1 LANQQHD
8 GPKSGEGSMGYR
20 RLVQFHENPKIIS
33 LWLGLTGPLLRW
45 LTPSRRRLI
54 LAIAAVW
61 TGLKRPVRAL
71 VKAGAWSEVT
81 PEIIS
86 SFLVVA
92 VIFAFFWLCYRT
104 ASKFSS
110 LPSFIR
116 SNPQLSLHALFWLLL
131 IVVWNISPEAGIWRI
146 VLVGLAIKLPFFLWR
161 VGYML
166 LSAKRGKMAGTG
178 FKDHLMYLWPSYGG
192 SNTPYGKGLE
202 YLSRNEAKDEE
213 ALARAQ
219 LAGIRLLLLCSL
231 WQVVMAVMNGL
242 VFGSDNYVRQA
253 LGGFTL
259 DVPHIEELLKQSRSV
274 SPWMA
279 WACLYFE
286 LIRDVL
292 RHAIGGHEIIGIVR
306 LAGFYVFRNTYKPLL
321 SETVVEFWNRYYYYF
336 KEIMVEFFFYPTFI
350 GWFRK
355 WPKVRLLAAVYM
367 AAFVG
372 NMYYHLIGK
381 EEKLA
386 NADFHGLWV
395 SLHTRLF
402 YCFMLSAG
410 IFISMLR
417 EQRRAGQPRT
427 RIFLRRGLSIFGV
440 WTFFAIINIWNQ
452 GGSAPFFSVTK
463 FFLGL
468 IGLT

>member
-1 LANQQHD
+1 MTNQRHD
-8 GPKSGEGSMGYR
+8 GPKAGEGSMGLR
-20 RLVQFHENPKIIS
+20 GLVQFHENPKVIS

-45 LTPSRRRLI
+45 LTPSRRRLL
-54 LAIAAVW
+54 LAVGAVW
-61 TGLKRPVRAL
+61 VALKRPLKGL
-71 VKAGAWSEVT
+71 VKAGSWSALT
-81 PEIIS
+81 PDIIS

-92 VIFAFFWLCYRT
+92 VLFGFLWLCYRT
-104 ASKFSS
+104 ALKFSS
-110 LPSFIR
+110 LPSFLR
-116 SNPQLSLHALFWLLL
+116 SNPQFCLHALFWLLL
-131 IVVWNISPEAGIWRI
+131 VVVWNISPDSGIWRI
-146 VLVGLAIKLPFFLWR
+146 VLVGVAIKLPFFLWR

-166 LSAKRGKMAGTG
+166 ISAKRGKMTGTG
-178 FKDHLMYLWPSYGG
+178 FKDHLMYLWPYYGG

-219 LAGIRLLLLCSL
+219 LAGIRLLLLAIL
-231 WQVVMAVMNGL
+231 WKVVMAVMNGL
-242 VFGSDNYVRQA
+242 VFGADNSVRHA

-259 DVPHIEELLKQSRSV
+259 DVPHVNEFLKQGLTP
-274 SPWMA
+274 SPWLG
-279 WACLYFE
+279 WASLYCE

-292 RHAIGGHEIIGIVR
+292 RHAIGGHQIIGIVR
-306 LAGFYVFRNTYKPLL
+306 IFGFYVFRNTYKPLL

-355 WPKVRLLAAVYM
+355 WPTLRLFAAVNM

-381 EEKLA
+381 AEKLA
-386 NADFHGLWV
+386 YGDFHGLWV

-402 YCFMLSAG
+402 YCFLLSTG

-417 EQRRAGQPRT
+417 EQRRAGQPRAHSV
-427 RIFLRRGLSIFGV
+427 LRRGLSIFGV

-452 GGSAPFFSVTK
+452 GGSAPFVPVTK

>member
-1 LANQQHD
+1 
-8 GPKSGEGSMGYR
+8 MGA
-20 RLVQFHENPKIIS
+20 VC
-33 LWLGLTGPLLRW
+33 
-45 LTPSRRRLI
+45 
-54 LAIAAVW
+54 IA
-61 TGLKRPVRAL
+61 LKRPVREL
-71 VKAGAWSEVT
+71 VKVHSWSEISPDV
-81 PEIIS
+81 IS
-86 SFLVVA
+86 SFLVAA
-92 VIFAFFWLCYRT
+92 VIFGFLWLCYRT
-104 ASKFSS
+104 ALKFSS
-110 LPSFIR
+110 LPSFLR
-116 SNPQLSLHALFWLLL
+116 SNPQLCLHALFWLLL
-131 IVVWNISPEAGIWRI
+131 IVLWNTSPDVGIWRI
-146 VLVGLAIKLPFFLWR
+146 VLVGLAIRLPFFLWR

-166 LSAKRGKMAGTG
+166 MSAKRGKMAGTG

-219 LAGIRLLLLCSL
+219 LAGIRLLLLAAL
-231 WQVVMAVMNGL
+231 WNVVMAILNGL
-242 VFGSDNYVRQA
+242 VFGADNYVLRT

-259 DVPHIEELLKQSRSV
+259 NLPRVNRLLGQSGTV
-274 SPWMA
+274 SIWLA

-292 RHAIGGHEIIGIVR
+292 RHAIRGHEIIGIVR
-306 LAGFYVFRNTYKPLL
+306 IFGFYVFRNTYKPLL

-336 KEIMVEFFFYPTFI
+336 KEVMVEFFFYPTFI

-355 WPKVRLLAAVYM
+355 WPMLRLFAAVFM

-381 EEKLA
+381 AEKLA
-386 NADFHGLWV
+386 YGDFHGLWV

-402 YCFMLSAG
+402 YCFLLSAG

-417 EQRRAGQPRT
+417 EQRRAGQPRA
-427 RIFLRRGLSIFGV
+427 RSILRQGLSIFGV

-452 GGSAPFFSVTK
+452 GGSAPFFVVTK

>member
-1 LANQQHD
+1 
-8 GPKSGEGSMGYR
+8 MG
-20 RLVQFHENPKIIS
+20 LHGLLQFHENPKIIS
-33 LWLGLTGPLLRW
+33 LWLSLTGPLLRW
-45 LTPSRRRLI
+45 LTPSRRRLL
-54 LAIAAVW
+54 LAMGAVCIA
-61 TGLKRPVRAL
+61 LKRPVREL
-71 VKAGAWSEVT
+71 VKVHSWSEISPDV
-81 PEIIS
+81 IS
-86 SFLVVA
+86 SFLVAA
-92 VIFAFFWLCYRT
+92 VIFGFLWLCYRT
-104 ASKFSS
+104 ALKFSS
-110 LPSFIR
+110 LPSFLR
-116 SNPQLSLHALFWLLL
+116 SNPQLCLHALFWLLL
-131 IVVWNISPEAGIWRI
+131 IVLWNTSPDVGIWRI
-146 VLVGLAIKLPFFLWR
+146 VLVGLAIRLPFFLWR

-166 LSAKRGKMAGTG
+166 MSAKRGKMAGTG

-219 LAGIRLLLLCSL
+219 LAGIRLLLLAAL
-231 WQVVMAVMNGL
+231 WNVVMAILNGL
-242 VFGSDNYVRQA
+242 VFGADNYVLRT

-259 DVPHIEELLKQSRSV
+259 NLPRVNRLLGQSGTV
-274 SPWMA
+274 SIWLA

-292 RHAIGGHEIIGIVR
+292 RHAIRGHEIIGIVR
-306 LAGFYVFRNTYKPLL
+306 IFGFYVFRNTYKPLL

-336 KEIMVEFFFYPTFI
+336 KEVMVEFFFYPTFI

-355 WPKVRLLAAVYM
+355 WPMLRLFAAVFM

-381 EEKLA
+381 AEKLA
-386 NADFHGLWV
+386 YGDFHGLWV

-402 YCFMLSAG
+402 YCFLLSAG

-417 EQRRAGQPRT
+417 EQRRAGQPRA
-427 RIFLRRGLSIFGV
+427 RSILRQGLSIFGV

-452 GGSAPFFSVTK
+452 GGSAPFFVVTK

>member
-1 LANQQHD
+1 
-8 GPKSGEGSMGYR
+8 MG
-20 RLVQFHENPKIIS
+20 LHGLLQFHENPKIIS
-33 LWLGLTGPLLRW
+33 LWLSLTGPLLRW
-45 LTPSRRRLI
+45 LTPSRRRLL
-54 LAIAAVW
+54 LAMGAVGIA
-61 TGLKRPVRAL
+61 LKRPVREL
-71 VKAGAWSEVT
+71 VKVHSWSEISPDV
-81 PEIIS
+81 IS
-86 SFLVVA
+86 SFLVA
-92 VIFAFFWLCYRT
+92 AIIFGFLWLCYRT
-104 ASKFSS
+104 ALKFSS
-110 LPSFIR
+110 LPSFLR
-116 SNPQLSLHALFWLLL
+116 SNPQLCLHALFWLLL
-131 IVVWNISPEAGIWRI
+131 IVLWNTSPDAGIWRI
-146 VLVGLAIKLPFFLWR
+146 VLVGLAIRLPFFLWR

-166 LSAKRGKMAGTG
+166 MSAKRGKMAGTG

-219 LAGIRLLLLCSL
+219 LAGIRLLLLAAL
-231 WQVVMAVMNGL
+231 WNVVMAILNGL
-242 VFGSDNYVRQA
+242 VFGADNYVLRT

-259 DVPHIEELLKQSRSV
+259 NLPHVNRLLGQSETV
-274 SPWMA
+274 SICLA

-292 RHAIGGHEIIGIVR
+292 RHAIRGHEIIGIVR
-306 LAGFYVFRNTYKPLL
+306 IFGFYVFRNTYKPLL

-336 KEIMVEFFFYPTFI
+336 KEVMVEFFFYPTFI

-355 WPKVRLLAAVYM
+355 WPMLRLFAAVFM

-372 NMYYHLIGK
+372 NMYYHLISK
-381 EEKLA
+381 AEKLA
-386 NADFHGLWV
+386 YGDFHGLWV

-402 YCFMLSAG
+402 YCFLLSAG

-417 EQRRAGQPRT
+417 EQRRAGQPRA
-427 RIFLRRGLSIFGV
+427 RSILRQGMSIFGV

-452 GGSAPFFSVTK
+452 GGSAPFFVVTK